1 MLTFCSPKVIGLT
14 TFLSTDETGL
24 ISLIQVTYKNGD
36 AFLFKSDSEK
46 IRKIMKKAKNG
57 EEIDG
62 FVNLMIKIGE
72 LKPCREVKMD
82 VYIVATWKK

>member
-1 MLTFCSPKVIGLT
+1 MLTFRSPKVIGLT

-46 IRKIMKKAKNG
+46 IRKIMRKAQKG
-57 EEIDG
+57 EKIDS
-62 FVNLMIKIGE
+62 FINLMIKIGE
-72 LKPCREVKMD
+72 LKPCREVRLG
-82 VYIVATWKK
+82 VYTVATWKK

>member
-1 MLTFCSPKVIGLT
+1 MRAFRSPKIIGLT

-24 ISLIQVTYKNGD
+24 ISLIQVTYKDKD

-57 EEIDG
+57 EEIDN

-72 LKPCREVKMD
+72 LKPCREVKLD
-82 VYIVATWKK
+82 IYTVAIWKK